1 MVPEEGWEVLSW
13 TRMEMKALSPGV
25 SPKSAADPST
35 SSVTPSSLPWV
46 YKSLLRSGALW
57 HLQCSS
63 VTDAS
68 SLPNYLG
75 GDVPARSAVCWYWRW
90 SKDPGKQQGLYT
102 DSSLTCCVSRDNLLI
117 SLSFDLRILKWGRY
131 CHGVSGD
138 PIELCV
144 QPLA

>member
-68 SLPNYLG
+68 SLPNYLFPHAQQYAGTG
-75 GDVPARSAVCWYWRW
+75 GGPKIQESNRVF
-90 SKDPGKQQGLYT
+90 T
-102 DSSLTCCVSRDNLLI
+102 LI
-117 SLSFDLRILKWGRY
+117 AL
-131 CHGVSGD
+131 
-138 PIELCV
+138 
-144 QPLA
+144 